1 MRIPRVSRI
10 SRIPR
15 STAIPR
21 TPRRVAV
28 TLAAVAVLTA
38 LTGCG
43 ASESGGGS
51 GRAGITVRI
60 PDPGNSGVLA
70 RGKKDGSLA
79 RALAK
84 VDATVVWTGSAG
96 PFAPAAQAL
105 NADQL
110 DIATGSITSGLTSLA
125 QNPGFAFF
133 TATAPDPVGEGI
145 LVRNGSGVDSVK
157 DLVGRKV
164 AVNQGGTGEY
174 LLLKALAK
182 AGIPADKVER
192 VALRPDQTAAVFN
205 TGKVDAWAVWS
216 TYSVAELGRGGA
228 HFVADGR
235 AVGSD
240 NYSLTAVRSAFA
252 DRHPEV
258 VTALYRYL
266 HDGSVKEKRDPAG
279 FLNVTT
285 DAGPQALTGA
295 ARRVQIAFTRQGGTV
310 EPITDADVRR
320 FKDVARFYAEQKVT
334 RAEVDI
340 AAHVID
346 VRKLAAGKAS

>member
-1 MRIPRVSRI
+1 MRIPD
-10 SRIPR
+10 IPR
-15 STAIPR
+15 IRRVPR
-21 TPRRVAV
+21 TPRCVSMA
-28 TLAAVAVLTA
+28 LAAVAVLA
-38 LTGCG
+38 VVTGCG
-43 ASESGGGS
+43 ASGADADS
-51 GRAGITVRI
+51 GRSGITIRI

-79 RALAK
+79 KALAK
-84 VDATVVWTGSAG
+84 VNATVVWTGSAG
-96 PFAPAAQAL
+96 PLAPAAQAL

-125 QNPGFAFF
+125 QTPGFAFF

-145 LVRNGSGVDSVK
+145 LVRNGSGINSVQ
-157 DLVGRKV
+157 DLVGKKV

-182 AGIPADKVER
+182 AGVPADKVER
-192 VALRPDQTAAVFN
+192 VSLRPDQTAAVFN

-216 TYSVAELGRGGA
+216 TYSVAELGRGSA
-228 HFVADGR
+228 HFIADGR
-235 AVGSD
+235 AVDSD

-266 HDGSVKEKRDPAG
+266 HDGSVQEKRDPAG

-295 ARRVQIAFTRQGGTV
+295 AKRTQIAFTRQGGTV
-310 EPITDADVRR
+310 EPITDADVKR